1 MSFIADLANMGKAP
15 TPASPD
21 PITVPFI
28 PTHKDMKDKIKALD
42 LVKTQLNKQFEC
54 TQSLVRL
61 GDKIGKDMPSQSTG
75 LPTLD
80 WSVFGC
86 GGVPNGRIIEI
97 YGPESAGKTT
107 LTLAI
112 IAAYQK
118 AGKLA
123 AFVDAEHALDP
134 NYAKTL
140 GVDVD
145 NLYVSQPDSGEQALE
160 TVIALVD
167 SGALSIIVVDSVAA
181 LVPKAELDGEM
192 GDSHM
197 GLQARLMS
205 QACRKLTGRL
215 AKSGCSVIFINQIRE
230 KIGVMFGNPETTTGG
245 RALKF
250 YSSVRIDVRRK
261 FVADT
266 NLAAKQVGHTLV
278 VKNKKNKVATPFHET
293 EIYLDYENGL
303 DRFGDFITYCKDMGV
318 ISGTTWLKFDGE
330 NIGQGLDKTIENL
343 RGNDALVTKIEAA
356 LAKARAVT
364 QEVK

>member
-21 PITVPFI
+21 PVTVPFI

-42 LVKTQLNKQFEC
+42 LVKTQLNKQFDC

-167 SGALSIIVVDSVAA
+167 SGAPSIIVVDSVAA
-181 LVPKAELDGEM
+181 LVPQAELDGEM
-192 GDSHM
+192 GDAHM
-197 GLQARLMS
+197 GLQSPSHVTGMS
-205 QACRKLTGRL
+205 QAFYRSFGQERVFSYLHQSDT
-215 AKSGCSVIFINQIRE
+215 RE
-230 KIGVMFGNPETTTGG
+230 NWSHVWQPRDHYRRT
-245 RALKF
+245 RAQVLQQRQNRCQGA
-250 YSSVRIDVRRK
+250 SS
-261 FVADT
+261 
-266 NLAAKQVGHTLV
+266 
-278 VKNKKNKVATPFHET
+278 
-293 EIYLDYENGL
+293 
-303 DRFGDFITYCKDMGV
+303 
-318 ISGTTWLKFDGE
+318 
-330 NIGQGLDKTIENL
+330 
-343 RGNDALVTKIEAA
+343 
-356 LAKARAVT
+356 
-364 QEVK
+364 